1 MSVLKKKRK
10 AEPTYYAVKR
20 SKPGELWHRFKQNKM
35 AFVSLIVLGII
46 VIACILAPIIAPY
59 DPAKQ
64 NLTERFT
71 YPCLAH
77 LFGTDD
83 FGRDILTRILYGGR
97 ISLLVALM
105 SVLIAFVVAMF
116 LGSLCGFY
124 GGIVDSTIMRVVD
137 IFMAIPGLLLT
148 LSISAAL
155 GPGLLNTAIAMGVS
169 SISPLTRVL
178 RSSILLLKDQEYMT
192 AARSFGASDKK
203 IILTHL
209 IPNAMAPVIVQF
221 SMSIGGAITGIAGL
235 SFLGLGVQP
244 PTPEWGNMLSSGQQ
258 YIRQFWPLITF
269 PGIVIAIVM
278 LCFNL
283 LGDGLRDALDPRLK
297 K

>member
-10 AEPTYYAVKR
+10 AAPTYYVVKR

-77 LFGTDD
+77 LCGTDD

-124 GGIVDSTIMRVVD
+124 GGI
-137 IFMAIPGLLLT
+137 
-148 LSISAAL
+148 
-155 GPGLLNTAIAMGVS
+155 
-169 SISPLTRVL
+169 
-178 RSSILLLKDQEYMT
+178 
-192 AARSFGASDKK
+192 
-203 IILTHL
+203 
-209 IPNAMAPVIVQF
+209 
-221 SMSIGGAITGIAGL
+221 
-235 SFLGLGVQP
+235 
-244 PTPEWGNMLSSGQQ
+244 
-258 YIRQFWPLITF
+258 
-269 PGIVIAIVM
+269 
-278 LCFNL
+278 
-283 LGDGLRDALDPRLK
+283 
-297 K
+297 